1 MMKRNMSLTFV
12 LMAMATSFA
21 NAALVNH
28 AETVF
33 GSAMHFSIAL
43 SDGDQP
49 YDVVEKM
56 PQFPGGQA
64 ELFKFISEN
73 MKYPVDAQKKKIQGR
88 VILSFVVNEDGSISN
103 VNVVKKVYPSLDAE
117 AIRVLKMMPKWQPGY
132 QDGKAVKVR
141 YVIPMTFKLD

>member
-1 MMKRNMSLTFV
+1 
-12 LMAMATSFA
+12 
-21 NAALVNH
+21 
-28 AETVF
+28 
-33 GSAMHFSIAL
+33 MHFSLAL
-43 SDGDQP
+43 SDARQP

-88 VILSFVVNEDGSISN
+88 VILSFVVNEDGSISD
-103 VNVVKKVYPSLDAE
+103 VHVVRKVYPSLDAE
-117 AIRVLKMMPKWQPGY
+117 AIRVVKMMPKWQPGY